1 MSAEAPVPTSFSTS
15 LISAAMFVAL
25 ACHQVPAGHGPMA
38 SAPSEGEP
46 RPSNTTASIDRLVST
61 AGGRAGGPG
70 VVVLVARNG
79 RIDFE
84 KAYGLA
90 NIAAETPSTTNTQFY
105 IASVSK
111 AFTAMAVMMLAERG
125 NLSYEDPLTKFF
137 PEFPRYARRITV
149 RHLLHHTSGI
159 RDYAEF
165 FDDSTARPGQTSP
178 LLLEALARQT
188 TPLFAPGQRYE
199 YSNSGYFL
207 LAMIIDKVAGEPLP
221 EFLRRNVFVPL
232 GMKNSFV
239 TAERKANWPDLA
251 TPYVRQNGKYRDAHF
266 GDNPIDLTYGDG
278 GVVSTVGDLLKWDQ
292 ALYTE
297 RLVKSATLAQAFES
311 GQLTNEVETGY
322 GFGWEIDEFL
332 GHTRIQ
338 HDGAWTGWN
347 SVLVRYPDDRLTI
360 IVLASFEPFDP
371 SDLAEQIASIYL
383 EDESEDE

>member
-1 MSAEAPVPTSFSTS
+1 MPSAPAESEPQPSSTS
-15 LISAAMFVAL
+15 TGIDAL
-25 ACHQVPAGHGPMA
+25 V
-38 SAPSEGEP
+38 
-46 RPSNTTASIDRLVST
+46 TTAGVQART
-61 AGGRAGGPG
+61 PG
-70 VVVLVARNG
+70 AVVLVARNG
-79 RIDFE
+79 RVVFE
-84 KAYGLA
+84 KGYGLA
-90 NIAAETPSTTNTQFY
+90 NIAAATPASASTQFY

-111 AFTAMAVMMLAERG
+111 AFTAMAIMMLAERG
-125 NLSYEDPLTKFF
+125 ELSYEDPLTKFF
-137 PEFPRYARRITV
+137 PEFPRYAKRITV

-178 LLLEALARQT
+178 LLLEALAKQM

-207 LAMIIDKVAGEPLP
+207 LAMIVDKVAGEPLP
-221 EFLRRNVFVPL
+221 EFLRKNVFVPL

-239 TAERKANWPDLA
+239 TAKRKGMWPDLA
-251 TPYVRQNGKYRDAHF
+251 TPYVRENGKYRDAHF
-266 GDNPIDLTYGDG
+266 GDKPIDLTYGDG

-297 RLVKSATLAQAFES
+297 RLVKSTTLAEAFES
-311 GQLTNEVETGY
+311 GQLTNEEETGY
-322 GFGWEIDEFL
+322 GYGWEIDEFL

-360 IVLASFEPFDP
+360 IVLSSVEPFDP
-371 SDLAEQIASIYL
+371 SDLAEQIARLYL